1 MKAKAKTEAN
11 ICDPGQAL
19 RRQSIEKQTQRP
31 RSEQVLGARG
41 TCCKNPEITF
51 IGLGSAASAGY
62 LFEYI

>member
-1 MKAKAKTEAN
+1 MATSAAGQMKAKAKTEAN
-11 ICDPGQAL
+11 KCAP
-19 RRQSIEKQTQRP
+19 
-31 RSEQVLGARG
+31 EQVLGARG